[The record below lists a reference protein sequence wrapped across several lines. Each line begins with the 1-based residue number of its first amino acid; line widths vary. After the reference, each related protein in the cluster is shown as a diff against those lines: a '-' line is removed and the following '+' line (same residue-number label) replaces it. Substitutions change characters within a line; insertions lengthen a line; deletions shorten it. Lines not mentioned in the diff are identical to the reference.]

1 MLSIFRTNQ
10 LPTGFLYIV
19 YLVVLRLPGYIF
31 PDLRVKSTY
40 VGGYFANVVESW
52 FGNNYWALEIFIL
65 ALLVFQAFLIN
76 IMVQEHRITREV
88 TLYPGL
94 FYLLVVNSVP
104 AFFQATGP
112 LIANTFI
119 IYALWQMMAIY
130 RKPACADSIFNIGLA
145 IGIGSL
151 FYLSIVSLVIWGLL
165 GLTTLRAFKIKEFLI
180 LISGVITPYILVFT
194 WMFWTD
200 QSAVLF
206 QNHFGD
212 HFGFNGIPYVETL
225 MDYWVNALML
235 ILVLTVL
242 LSGRVYMMK
251 QNIPIQKKISIVQWS
266 LLFLI
271 LSFIIQMN
279 FEWEHWI
286 IAGVPFGIF
295 VSMNFYHLK
304 RGVAESLHMV
314 WFVII
319 LFLQFLP
326 LLA

>member
-1 MLSIFRTNQ
+1 ML
-10 LPTGFLYIV
+10 
-19 YLVVLRLPGYIF
+19 LRLPGYIF
-31 PDLRVKSTY
+31 PDLRAKSTY
-40 VGGYFANVVESW
+40 VGGYFASVVEGW
-52 FGNNYWALEIFIL
+52 FGSSYWALEIFII

-88 TLYPGL
+88 TLFPGL

-145 IGIGSL
+145 IGVGSL
-151 FYLSIVSLVIWGLL
+151 FYMSIVSLLIWGLL
-165 GLTTLRAFKIKEFLI
+165 GLATLRAFKLKEFLI
-180 LISGVITPYILVFT
+180 LLAGMVTPYVLVFT
-194 WMFWTD
+194 WLFWTD
-200 QSAVLF
+200 QTGELM
-206 QNHFGD
+206 QNHLAN
-212 HFGFNGIPYVETL
+212 HLGFNGIPYVQTL
-225 MDYWVNALML
+225 MDYWVNILMI

-242 LSGRVYMMK
+242 LSGRIYMMK

-266 LLFLI
+266 LFFLI
-271 LSFIIQMN
+271 ISFLIQLN

-295 VSMNFYHLK
+295 ISMNFFNLK
-304 RGVAESLHMV
+304 KSVAESLHMV
-314 WFVII
+314 WFVTI

-326 LLA
+326 LLQ